1 MSSYC
6 KHSWYS
12 FFVNK
17 KRCWWILPSWL
28 PWMKG
33 LPLGTQE
40 IDYLVKCLSHEDS
53 FNPQDPCSVTLV
65 IPVLW
70 RWRQAD
76 SWDSL
81 ASQPSLTGELKTSE
95 ILSQSSRWTAPEE
108 WYPMFAL
115 ACIHV
120 YKRGCAQ
127 TPTHAHS
134 WEQAYTY
141 MHTHKELSN
150 SQLSYPQDSTTC
162 FKCSKDTLKK
172 NYTRIKTD
180 SAHS

>member
-1 MSSYC
+1 
-6 KHSWYS
+6 
-12 FFVNK
+12 
-17 KRCWWILPSWL
+17 
-28 PWMKG
+28 MKG

-95 ILSQSSRWTAPEE
+95 ILSQRKIRVNLMYTELTPVQEE
-108 WYPMFAL
+108 GKAGRFP
-115 ACIHV
+115 
-120 YKRGCAQ
+120 
-127 TPTHAHS
+127 
-134 WEQAYTY
+134 
-141 MHTHKELSN
+141 
-150 SQLSYPQDSTTC
+150 
-162 FKCSKDTLKK
+162 
-172 NYTRIKTD
+172 
-180 SAHS
+180 